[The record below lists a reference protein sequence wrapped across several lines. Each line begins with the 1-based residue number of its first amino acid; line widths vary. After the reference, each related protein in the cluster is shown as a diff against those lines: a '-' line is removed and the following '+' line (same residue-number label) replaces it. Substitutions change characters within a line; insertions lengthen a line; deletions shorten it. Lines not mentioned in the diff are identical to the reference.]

1 MRLLP
6 KAETPPQTPPVSQ
19 KYKVLVCDRGKA
31 EGTTSPTPGPRR
43 QEEGPCSGR
52 QGTSLV
58 PRGREERAYQ
68 PPGGAGK
75 THAVLGRKE
84 PKKKLAAWSPT
95 GVEWDRGILNPC
107 EGEEGKLERPWET
120 QRMGQPLRR
129 LFLRTCRPARVAIS
143 NTSRTPS
150 LVLAEHSR

>member
-1 MRLLP
+1 MIEGRDYEP
-6 KAETPPQTPPVSQ
+6 NPWTNAAGRR
-19 KYKVLVCDRGKA
+19 RGPA
-31 EGTTSPTPGPRR
+31 QEG
-43 QEEGPCSGR
+43 

-58 PRGREERAYQ
+58 PGGREERAYQ

-84 PKKKLAAWSPT
+84 PKKKLAARSPT
-95 GVEWDRGILNPC
+95 RVEWDRGILNPAR
-107 EGEEGKLERPWET
+107 GRKGKLERSWET

-150 LVLAEHSR
+150 LVLAENSR

>member
-1 MRLLP
+1 MIEGRP
-6 KAETPPQTPPVSQ
+6 KGLRALCLDQ
-19 KYKVLVCDRGKA
+19 RGRRRGPA
-31 EGTTSPTPGPRR
+31 QEG
-43 QEEGPCSGR
+43 

-95 GVEWDRGILNPC
+95 RVEWDRGILNPC
-107 EGEEGKLERPWET
+107 EREGGEIGET
-120 QRMGQPLRR
+120 LGNSENGTAP
-129 LFLRTCRPARVAIS
+129 PALI
-143 NTSRTPS
+143 
-150 LVLAEHSR
+150 LADL